1 MTVVKKYNT
10 GIVLSGGGAKG
21 FAHLGALKALEEY
34 GIIPDVISGVSAG
47 AIAGVFYADGFST
60 SEIFKIFTSRKLF
73 RYFEITKPITG
84 LMKISGLA
92 SILKDNLRAQ
102 IFEDLKMPLFV
113 CAADLN
119 NGNEV
124 FFSSGPIIKP
134 ILASATIPILLQ
146 PIKINET
153 LFVDGGLLNN
163 LPVEPIY
170 YDCERLIAIHVNPI
184 GYQEG
189 FNSLIKMAERC
200 MHLSIANNV
209 YHKTELF
216 DLFIE
221 PRNLISYGAFDF
233 SKARKIFDIGY
244 QAAIA
249 ALQKKKFKV

>member
-1 MTVVKKYNT
+1 MAKVKKYKI
-10 GIVLSGGGAKG
+10 GLVLSGGGAKG
-21 FAHLGALKALEEY
+21 FAHLGALKALEEN
-34 GIIPDVISGVSAG
+34 GIKPDVISGVSAG
-47 AIAGVFYADGFST
+47 AIVGAFYADGFST
-60 SEIFKIFTSRKLF
+60 DEILKLF
-73 RYFEITKPITG
+73 TQKKLFKYFEIAKPNVG

-92 SILKDNLRAQ
+92 GVLKDNLKAQ
-102 IFEDLKMPLFV
+102 IFEELKIPLFV

-124 FFSSGPIIKP
+124 FFSAGPIIKP
-134 ILASATIPILLQ
+134 VLASSTIPILFQ

-163 LPVEPIY
+163 LPIEPIF
-170 YDCERLIAIHVNPI
+170 YDCEKIIGIHINPI
-184 GYQEG
+184 GYKEG

-209 YHKTELF
+209 YQKIELF

-221 PRNLISYGAFDF
+221 PRELINYGSFDF

-244 QAAIA
+244 EA
-249 ALQKKKFKV
+249 ALKAIKKKGKF

>member
-1 MTVVKKYNT
+1 MKEQKKYKT

-21 FAHLGALKALEEY
+21 FAHLGVLKALEEHN
-34 GIIPDVISGVSAG
+34 ICLDVISGVSAG
-47 AIAGVFYADGFST
+47 AIVGAFYADGFKT
-60 SEIFKIFTSRKLF
+60 EEILKLF
-73 RYFEITKPITG
+73 SNKKLFKYFEITKPNSG

-92 SILKDNLRAQ
+92 GVLKENLKAHR
-102 IFEDLKMPLFV
+102 FEDLKQPLFV
-113 CAADLN
+113 CATDLN

-124 FFSSGPIIKP
+124 YFSSGPIIKP

-146 PIKINET
+146 PIKINEN

-170 YDCERLIAIHVNPI
+170 YDCEKIIAVHINPI
-184 GYQEG
+184 GHQEG

-209 YHKTELF
+209 YNKIELF

-221 PRNLISYGAFDF
+221 PRELINYGSLDF
-233 SKARKIFDIGY
+233 SKSKKIYEIGY
-244 QAAIA
+244 EAAKK
-249 ALQKKKFKV
+249 ALLNQNKI